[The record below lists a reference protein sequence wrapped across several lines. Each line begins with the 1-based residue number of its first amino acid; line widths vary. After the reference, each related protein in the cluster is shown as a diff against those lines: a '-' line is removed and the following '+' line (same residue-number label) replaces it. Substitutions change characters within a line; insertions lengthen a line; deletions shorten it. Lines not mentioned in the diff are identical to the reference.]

1 MNRFIVIL
9 LLSSSAF
16 AQSGTLETIF
26 ANESNNVALFFPSPV
41 RQGIVGAENFTFSFN
56 ENTAQHFG
64 LLKGLPGK
72 SSNLLVLTMNGQVYS
87 YLLKYKQ
94 ELSKLNYFIDSEES
108 IGNETPIPEN
118 EAPILTAKKEIQ
130 HELVIDSLAGRH
142 AYLEKLSAH
151 YLRGARRKLKRKRR
165 KGLVLEVKDLI
176 YYKNDV
182 FMVFEVENKSR
193 IDFQLNY
200 LNVYVSQGNSK
211 RNASY
216 QKLLKEPVYSFAVPK
231 LVKAKEKNKFLY
243 VFSKFTLGGNE
254 KIEVEMRE
262 EQGSRGL
269 MMVLK
274 KRNIKK

>member
-1 MNRFIVIL
+1 MNRFIIIL

-72 SSNLLVLTMNGQVYS
+72 NSNLLVLTMDGQVYS
-87 YLLKYKQ
+87 YLLKYR
-94 ELSKLNYFIDSEES
+94 ENLSKLNYFIDSKES
-108 IGNETPIPEN
+108 IGSETPSIDD
-118 EAPILTAKKEIQ
+118 EALSSTLKD
-130 HELVIDSLAGRH
+130 ELPQSKLVADSLARRR

-151 YLRGARRKLKRKRR
+151 YLQGTRSKLKRKRR

-200 LNVYVSQGNSK
+200 LNVYVTQGNSK

-216 QKLLKEPVYSFAVPK
+216 QKLLKEPVFSFAVPE
-231 LVKAKEKNKFLY
+231 LVKAKEKKKFLY
-243 VFSKFTLGGNE
+243 VFPKFTVGNNE

-262 EQGSRGL
+262 AKGNRYVEMQ
-269 MMVLK
+269 LK
-274 KRNIKK
+274 LR